1 LSPRALKA
9 SWHLLAAGLHLV
21 EAVHIA
27 KTPFTKQVAG
37 ACFGF
42 HLLAF
47 VVDVTDKEATR

>member
-1 LSPRALKA
+1 MSPRAVKA